1 MDQSVCSGRGH
12 VSVLSCF
19 PPSVGRDVAVAVVK
33 PLRAGLRNPDT
44 RSLLHTD
51 SQVKWTMEVLCYG
64 LTLPLDGDT
73 VQLCVDVYTDW
84 LMALVSPRD
93 SFPPPISREPNLYTQ
108 KILRH
113 LGGLFL
119 SRSEQAS
126 PVYLSLC
133 QQVLL
138 AVQLLA
144 RESAVMSGDTW
155 ETLLH
160 FLLRINHNM
169 LAPPTTTDVL
179 EQLSHLSMAVLFEVW
194 LLSCSRCFPSHSLWQ
209 TARQMLSSWR
219 HQPAVVEQWSRVM
232 VALTSRLLVLSF
244 GPSFPHLKVPD
255 EDASLIPADMDD
267 QRVPQTWFRFL
278 HLLSNLVDLS
288 RPVAAG
294 STPSLPEEAMRGG
307 GRLPNIFF
315 RAMKGV
321 GTMVDAFLGVTV
333 VNKESTE
340 QQLPSTGVTPRIHF
354 RDRLPSLGVAVA
366 RSPFKDR
373 LPPYGISRPRSGS
386 APPIPVNILSVPS
399 NPPSTTST
407 LHNTRLK
414 PVNVSKATSKPPT
427 TSSSPHHWKS
437 STHPPP
443 SSHRPP
449 PSPLRCNVD
458 SLLHLFGGWLF
469 DAALIHRDSAG
480 DVTVMSERWAAGR
493 AEACGMLCRIFSCKK
508 TAEDILSVYLSRF
521 YLVLLRGVQVSEEAC
536 PPVLA
541 SILMNSTCL
550 FCCDLRG
557 VNLLFPCFL
566 FAVESVLL
574 DRELLRFK
582 SFVRPVDL
590 RRASILVLL
599 SLLPLPL
606 QLGSVQSEVLLDGK
620 FSGDDVTAGNFL
632 SLKPRLRSILIGA
645 LQTETD
651 TTNTQILL
659 AAMLNLIQD
668 SALFEAAGQTQQQT
682 ESWQD
687 GASRPISTGE
697 TSGTSGTSGTRGP
710 SGHSGTRGQ
719 SGLSGPSGTSG
730 TRGPSGHSG
739 TRGQSGLSGPS
750 GTSGTRGHSGHSVTR
765 GPIGPSGTRGHS
777 GPSGTRGTS
786 GASGTSGTSGT
797 GIRSAEILW
806 VQLVR
811 LLTQRLMAQWRN
823 DSAVCLSALEVLGGL
838 AKVEVSVEESESRR
852 ALSSVCSYIV
862 FLCSRPPPL
871 HSRDLHSIIVA
882 AFYCLNVWLT
892 QHPAVLDHQECLL
905 EVLEIVELGISG
917 SKSGKEQEVRCKE
930 EKELNPSSLRVKEA
944 AEATLNCV
952 MQVSGAFPL
961 LGDQLDEDALIGCS
975 TLSDASVKKFRY
987 FVVGSSVILAMLERP
1002 PGPGE
1007 PREPREPGEPG
1018 PEPGEAAKCPSL
1030 TVLIR
1035 GASGRHSWTLQHQLQ
1050 PRDGRTATQQTP
1062 IPEQRRVAQEDS
1074 GIRCGVK
1081 HQLFPANMD
1090 RVSLVKADLSIPL
1103 LDDIVTDK
1111 VQQQLQRLQAALK
1124 TQRLVE
1130 AQPQVSGRSVV
1141 MTICRPP
1148 PPISSF
1154 QTARLFLSHLGLL
1167 TPETLKS
1174 SGSVPPQL
1182 LSLDSSLPGFSD
1194 DLKRLDE
1201 LQSRN
1206 CDSASIFYM
1215 RAGQRTAAE
1224 ILRNVESSCS
1234 VPSYFLDFLSSLG
1247 WPVEAG
1253 QRQRGGVSINSS
1265 EFPAVLGDSGGGVF
1279 DGERF
1284 VLMYADAL
1292 TEITFIVPS
1301 SSHTDWSKS
1310 PEEAEP
1316 LTSQQCNTELSQD
1329 SAPPPT
1335 RSPVEDMKS
1344 FRDSESKLLIV
1355 WVERFEDIESFPQT
1369 ELLSE
1374 TQTHASA
1381 SNVQLIFIHPLKTGL
1396 YRICFR
1402 GNGTSKF
1409 SLVVPLVNGS
1419 VVSKRS
1425 LGFLVR
1431 ETVINCCHRRRL
1443 ESDSTL
1449 PSHVRRKQMINDIIL
1464 RYHSRCSE
1472 PAFYTALFQD
1482 P

>member
-19 PPSVGRDVAVAVVK
+19 PPSVARDVAVAVVK

-113 LGGLFL
+113 LDSLFL

-138 AVQLLA
+138 AVQSLA

-232 VALTSRLLVLSF
+232 AALTSRLLVLSF

-255 EDASLIPADMDD
+255 EDASLVPADMDD

-278 HLLSNLVDLS
+278 HLLSNPVDLS
-288 RPVAAG
+288 RPVVAG
-294 STPSLPEEAMRGG
+294 STPSFPEEAMRGG

-354 RDRLPSLGVAVA
+354 RDRLPSLGVGVA

-399 NPPSTTST
+399 TPPSTTST

-414 PVNVSKATSKPPT
+414 PVNVSKATSKPPM

-437 STHPPP
+437 STHPPL

-469 DAALIHRDSAG
+469 DAALIHRDSVG

-521 YLVLLRGVQVSEEAC
+521 YLVLLRGIQVSEEAC

-645 LQTETD
+645 LQMETD

-682 ESWQD
+682 DSWQD
-687 GASRPISTGE
+687 GASRPISTGA
-697 TSGTSGTSGTRGP
+697 TRG
-710 SGHSGTRGQ
+710 T
-719 SGLSGPSGTSG
+719 SGPSGTREPSG
-730 TRGPSGHSG
+730 TSG

-750 GTSGTRGHSGHSVTR
+750 GTSGTRGHSGTR
-765 GPIGPSGTRGHS
+765 GPSGH
-777 GPSGTRGTS
+777 
-786 GASGTSGTSGT
+786 SGTSGTRGPS
-797 GIRSAEILW
+797 IRSAEILW

-823 DSAVCLSALEVLGGL
+823 DSAVCLSALEILGGL

-975 TLSDASVKKFRY
+975 TLSDTSVKKFRY
-987 FVVGSSVILAMLERP
+987 FVVGSSVILAMLERL

-1018 PEPGEAAKCPSL
+1018 EPGPKPGEAAKCPSL

-1062 IPEQRRVAQEDS
+1062 IPEQRGVAQEDS
-1074 GIRCGVK
+1074 GIQCGVK

-1130 AQPQVSGRSVV
+1130 AQPQASGRSVV

-1148 PPISSF
+1148 PPINSF

-1174 SGSVPPQL
+1174 PGSVPPQL

-1201 LQSRN
+1201 LPSRN
-1206 CDSASIFYM
+1206 CDFASIFYM

-1247 WPVEAG
+1247 WPVEAWR
-1253 QRQRGGVSINSS
+1253 RQRGGVNISS
-1265 EFPAVLGDSGGGVF
+1265 EFHAVLGDSGGGVF

-1284 VLMYADAL
+1284 VLMYADGL

-1301 SSHTDWSKS
+1301 SSH
-1310 PEEAEP
+1310 
-1316 LTSQQCNTELSQD
+1316 
-1329 SAPPPT
+1329 
-1335 RSPVEDMKS
+1335 
-1344 FRDSESKLLIV
+1344 
-1355 WVERFEDIESFPQT
+1355 
-1369 ELLSE
+1369 
-1374 TQTHASA
+1374 
-1381 SNVQLIFIHPLKTGL
+1381 
-1396 YRICFR
+1396 
-1402 GNGTSKF
+1402 
-1409 SLVVPLVNGS
+1409 SL
-1419 VVSKRS
+1419 
-1425 LGFLVR
+1425 
-1431 ETVINCCHRRRL
+1431 
-1443 ESDSTL
+1443 
-1449 PSHVRRKQMINDIIL
+1449 
-1464 RYHSRCSE
+1464 
-1472 PAFYTALFQD
+1472 
-1482 P
+1482 